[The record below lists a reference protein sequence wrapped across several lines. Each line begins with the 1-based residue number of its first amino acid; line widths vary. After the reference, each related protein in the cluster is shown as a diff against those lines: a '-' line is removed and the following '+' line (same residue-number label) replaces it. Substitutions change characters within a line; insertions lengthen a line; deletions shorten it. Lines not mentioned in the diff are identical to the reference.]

1 MDFPE
6 GESDKFFVGSDDFG
20 IYQCNFH
27 QANDQHITQ
36 SFLGHT
42 APVTRVSAHPRGRQ
56 SDLSARSE
64 YFSDLLLSSSMDWT
78 VRLWSPKSKDEP
90 LFTFENA

>member
-27 QANDQHITQ
+27 QAND
-36 SFLGHT
+36 
-42 APVTRVSAHPRGRQ
+42 
-56 SDLSARSE
+56 
-64 YFSDLLLSSSMDWT
+64 
-78 VRLWSPKSKDEP
+78 
-90 LFTFENA
+90 